1 MTTRVPRLLIPLTLL
16 ATSSLQA
23 QQPRLFDVHVHL
35 HDGAKSLEQYSA
47 QAAAD
52 KMPVDGMAIMWF
64 GGRHQAPQ
72 ADPQAIRANNDAV
85 LSWAVKNPRAVPV
98 VTVHP
103 YDGEAALAELQRVAS
118 RGAKVLKIHPHTQKF
133 DAADARVLA
142 LVQRAGELGLIV
154 LMDNAAI
161 LPGDCEKLF
170 NLAIQAPKTRFI
182 FAHLG
187 AMNFRFWNILALAR
201 TAEGV
206 FAENV
211 HFDLSG
217 IAVLAADSPL
227 EEEFVWTLRNV
238 GIEHV
243 LFGSDYPQLS
253 VKKTADALDRL
264 GLTEAEKAAIRYE
277 NARKL
282 FGLKSN

>member
-1 MTTRVPRLLIPLTLL
+1 MTRARRRLIPLILL
-16 ATSSLQA
+16 ATAPLHA
-23 QQPRLFDVHVHL
+23 QQSGLFDVHVHL
-35 HDGAKSLEQYSA
+35 HDGEKSLEQYSA

-52 KMPVDGMAIMWF
+52 KMPIEGMAIMWF

-72 ADPQAIRANNDAV
+72 GNPPDIRANNDAV
-85 LSWAVKNPRAVPV
+85 LSWAAKNPRALPI

-103 YDGEAALAELQRVAS
+103 YDGEAALAELQRVAA

-133 DAADARVLA
+133 DAADARVRA

-154 LMDNAAI
+154 LMDNADI

-170 NLAIQAPKTRFI
+170 NLAVQAPKTRFI
-182 FAHLG
+182 FAHIG
-187 AMNFRFWNILALAR
+187 GMNFRFWNILALAR
-201 TAEGV
+201 TAESV

-211 HFDLSG
+211 FFDISG
-217 IAVLAADSPL
+217 MAVMAADSPL
-227 EEEFVWTLRNV
+227 EAEFVWTLRNV
-238 GIEHV
+238 GVEHV

-253 VKKTADALDRL
+253 VAKTANALDRL
-264 GLTEAEKAAIRYE
+264 GLTEEETAAIRYG

-282 FGLKSN
+282 FGLKAD